1 MFPEGMF
8 WMFSWWFSFV
18 CFFGNTNPF
27 YVSEYEGMQQQKAA
41 SAVSQRLPAIV
52 EDCCK
57 ITDLIQFKL
66 RLHEQLIWGDKGSE
80 LGNCPSFSCQGDNQI
95 TGESMC
101 TSRRLGG
108 AVLSFQMVGISRHN
122 FFSSF
127 ESITVPCLTTIH
139 ALKNYEAPGDWTTFL
154 CWLKGSKTAISWT
167 HHGDQQD
174 STLSHSASGTKVTV
188 GILRMRRKPFYR
200 LLISVHVNNLKS
212 KDFENSESV
221 NFLSD

>member
-80 LGNCPSFSCQGDNQI
+80 LRNCPSFSCQGDNQI
-95 TGESMC
+95 TGESMHLQAARWRC
-101 TSRRLGG
+101 TLISNGG
-108 AVLSFQMVGISRHN
+108 YYTSQ

-127 ESITVPCLTTIH
+127 ESITVPCPTTIH
-139 ALKNYEAPGDWTTFL
+139 ALKNYEAPGAVGDWTTFL
-154 CWLKGSKTAISWT
+154 SRLKGPKRLFLGHTMAMSRTAGLQIV
-167 HHGDQQD
+167 H
-174 STLSHSASGTKVTV
+174 HSASGTKVTV

-200 LLISVHVNNLKS
+200 LLISVHMS
-212 KDFENSESV
+212 TI
-221 NFLSD
+221 